1 MNDLAPDV
9 RQGQMRCVLKYYIY
23 IKANGEKTGGL
34 MEAPSV

>member
-1 MNDLAPDV
+1 MNDRAPDV
-9 RQGQMRCVLKYYIY
+9 RQGQMRCVLKYY